1 MHSTATI
8 ASSRNP
14 EGKGD
19 LLTLDQQEKIINNL
33 DNERG
38 LSRHATLSCLKAH
51 PCVILSREE
60 NYAGIEKAMAMALD
74 ADNHLFCR
82 YVLNCPGPV
91 GRLD

>member
-19 LLTLDQQEKIINNL
+19 LLTLDQQEKIINDL

-60 NYAGIEKAMAMALD
+60 NYAGIEKAMAMD
-74 ADNHLFCR
+74 ADNHLLRR
-82 YVLNCPGPV
+82 YILNWPGPV